1 VVAVGTPE
9 GILDAAR
16 RSLLAVGYARLS
28 TRQIAEDADVPL
40 SQIHYHFGS
49 RRQLMLALLDREN
62 VRLLERQARMFDDE
76 VPLWKQWEQACDF
89 FEEDLASGYVR
100 VLQEMMAAGWS
111 DPEVASAVRRD
122 LCGWYELLTDVAER
136 ALVRLGG
143 LGPFTPAEAAAL
155 VGNAFLGAEA
165 LILLG
170 VEEQQV
176 PSRAALRRVAE
187 LIRTAEAR

>member
-1 VVAVGTPE
+1 MAVGTPE
-9 GILDAAR
+9 RILDAAR

-28 TRQIAEDADVPL
+28 TRQIAEDADLPL

-62 VRLLERQARMFDDE
+62 ARLLERQTRMFDDE

-89 FEEDLASGYVR
+89 FEDDLASGYVR

-122 LCGWYELLTDVAER
+122 LRGWYELLTDVAER
-136 ALVRLGG
+136 ALDQLGG

-155 VGNAFLGAEA
+155 AGNAFLGSEA

-170 VEEQQV
+170 VDERQV

>member
-1 VVAVGTPE
+1 MVGAGTPE
-9 GILDAAR
+9 RILDAAR
-16 RSLLAVGYARLS
+16 RSLLAVGYAGLS
-28 TRQIAEDADVPL
+28 TRQIAEDAGVPL

-49 RRQLMLALLDREN
+49 KRQLMLALLDREN
-62 VRLLERQARMFDDE
+62 ARLLERQTRMFSDE
-76 VPLWKQWEQACDF
+76 LPLWKQWEQACDF
-89 FEEDLASGYVR
+89 FDDDLASGYVR

-122 LCGWYELLTDVAER
+122 LLGWYELLTDVAER
-136 ALVRLGG
+136 ALDRLGG

-155 VGNAFLGAEA
+155 AANAFLGSEA

-170 VEEQQV
+170 VEERQV

-187 LIRTAEAR
+187 VIRTAEGR

>member
-1 VVAVGTPE
+1 MAEFTADR
-9 GILDAAR
+9 ILDAAR
-16 RSLLAVGYARLS
+16 RSLLSVGYGGLS
-28 TRQIAEDADVPL
+28 TRQIAEDAGVPL

-49 RRQLMLALLDREN
+49 KRQLILALLDREN
-62 VRLLERQARMFDDE
+62 ARLLERQTRLFRDE

-89 FEEDLASGYVR
+89 LEDDLASGYVR

-111 DPEVASAVRRD
+111 DPEVALAVRRD
-122 LCGWYELLTDVAER
+122 LRGWYELLTDVAER
-136 ALVRLGG
+136 ALDRLGA

-155 VGNAFLGAEA
+155 VGNAFLGSEA

-170 VEEQQV
+170 VDERQV

-187 LIRTAEAR
+187 LIRATEGG

>member
-1 VVAVGTPE
+1 
-9 GILDAAR
+9 
-16 RSLLAVGYARLS
+16 
-28 TRQIAEDADVPL
+28 
-40 SQIHYHFGS
+40 
-49 RRQLMLALLDREN
+49 MLALLDREN